1 MTFTHESYTV
11 AWICALPLELA
22 AAKVFLDEV
31 HPRLPQPKSDHNV
44 YTLGSVSG
52 HNVVVACLPAGVYGT
67 TSAAAAVAYLRS
79 TYPSIQFGLMVGIGG
94 GVPRGNPDV
103 RLGDI
108 VVSKPT
114 DTFGG
119 VIQYDYGKTVRNGH
133 FHRTGLINKPPPILL
148 KAIAQMESD
157 YMLGQVSL
165 HNVMASN
172 LHKEEVRKQF
182 PRPSK
187 DQLFQSAYDHVS
199 NRPDCLACD
208 EYQLVNRPER
218 TTEEPQVHY
227 GLIASGNQVMKD
239 ARTRDLIAQRQN
251 ILCFEMEAAG
261 LMDEIPSLV
270 IRGICDYCDSHKHNE
285 WQGYAAFVAAAYAK
299 ALLTL
304 VPLYGPGAVRKGVKE
319 DSYWM
324 VPFRKNL
331 GFVGREE
338 EISRIDGLMQ
348 QIHGPS
354 KIAIC
359 GLGGVGKTQIAL
371 ELAYRT
377 RERDPEFSIFWI
389 PCTSYASV
397 EQACLNIA
405 QLVGMKGLK
414 PGEAKDRVKSYL
426 SQGSSGKWLL
436 IFDNADDMDMWFGGS
451 AAAAGLVDFIP
462 QNEQGR
468 VLFTTRNRKLAVK
481 LASSFVIEILEPDA
495 QTGLK
500 ILEKALIRKDHLE
513 ERDATI
519 ALLGQL
525 MFLPLAIIQ
534 AAAYINSNDLGVS
547 DYITLL
553 QEQEPDVI
561 DLLSEDFGDDGR
573 YQEIQN
579 PVATTWLV
587 SFQKI
592 QESNQLAADYLSFMA
607 CVNPRDIP
615 QSLLPPAK
623 SKRDKLEAIGL
634 LKGFAFVS
642 EQVQDHAL
650 SLHRLVRL
658 SARNWLRKHQQFH
671 QQIRK
676 TADQLDRVFPDDNYA
691 NRKLWRE
698 YLPHALSLLNE
709 KEFEEELM
717 KYVELVRNIG
727 RCLRTEGRYK
737 EATAIFERLISM
749 QKVGKDDPDIP
760 TLIILSDL
768 ASTYRYQGQW
778 KEAEELEVEVLGIQK
793 QVLGPEHPETLRSM
807 ANLASTYRN
816 QGQWKKAEE
825 LEVEVLEICKRV
837 LGPEHPDNLRSMNN
851 LACTYREQGQ
861 QKKAEALDMQALEIR
876 KRVLGPEH
884 PDTLTSM
891 ANLAST
897 YWKQGQWKE
906 AEELQVQV
914 LEIEKQVL
922 GPEHPSTL
930 TNMANLACTYRD
942 QGQRKK
948 AEKLEVEVLEIR
960 KRVLDPEH
968 PDTLVSMNNLA
979 CTYREQGQRKKAE
992 ALDMQVL
999 EIRKRVLDPEH
1010 PDTLVSM
1017 NNLACTYREQGQRK
1031 KAEALDVQA
1040 LEIRK
1045 RVLGPEHPDTL
1056 TSMANLASTY
1066 WNQGQWKEAE
1076 ELQVQ
1081 VLEIEKQVLGP
1092 EHPST
1097 LTNMANLA
1105 CTYRDQGQLKKA
1117 EELEVEI
1124 LEVRKRVLDPEHPD
1138 TLRSMANLACTYRDQ
1153 GQWNEAEELEVE
1165 ILEICKR
1172 VLGPEHPDTLTTMA
1186 NLALT
1191 YWNQGQWEEAEELQV
1206 QVLEIEKQVLGP
1218 EHPSTLTSM
1227 ANLAC
1232 TYRDQGQLEKAEEL
1246 DMQVLEIR
1254 RQVLGPEHPDTLRSM
1269 ANLACTYRDQGQW
1282 KEAEELE
1289 VEILEICKWV
1299 LGPEHPDTLASMNNL
1314 AHTWQ
1319 AQQKVHEAL
1328 ALMEQCLELQNRV
1341 LGSSHPRSISS
1352 TRFLSDWK
1360 EEANSLTDRDPQG
1373 PGQAESLQ
1381 LPQHIQEENGPAV
1394 VITKPSDEGEKCAA
1408 LHWSRARS
1416 ATPIKQFLD
1425 SHPLLVASRS
1435 GSPELR
1441 GRDLQDVD

>member
-1 MTFTHESYTV
+1 MLFWRLTVKMTFTHESYTV

-52 HNVVVACLPAGVYGT
+52 HKVVVACLPAGVYGT

-405 QLVGMKGLK
+405 QLVGMQGLK

-676 TADQLDRVFPDDNYA
+676 TADQLDRVFPDDNHA

-727 RCLRTEGRYK
+727 RCLGTEGRFK

-778 KEAEELEVEVLGIQK
+778 KEAEELEVEVSGIQK
-793 QVLGPEHPETLRSM
+793 QVLGPEHPDTLCSM

-825 LEVEVLEICKRV
+825 LEVEVLEIRKRV
-837 LGPEHPDNLRSMNN
+837 LGPEHPETLVSMNN
-851 LACTYREQGQ
+851 LACTYRVQGQ

-897 YWKQGQWKE
+897 YWNQGQWKEAEDLQVQALEIQKQVLGPEHPSTLTNISNLACTYRDQGHLEKAEELDMQVLEIRKQVLGPEHPETLCSMANLASTYWNQRRWKEAEQLEVENLEARKRVLGPEHPGTLTTMANLALTSWNQGQWKE

-914 LEIEKQVL
+914 LEIERQVLGPEHPDTLTTMANLAYTYRDQGQLEKAEELGTQVLEIRKQVL
-922 GPEHPSTL
+922 GPEHPETL
-930 TNMANLACTYRD
+930 CSMANLASTYWN
-942 QGQRKK
+942 QRRWK
-948 AEKLEVEVLEIR
+948 
-960 KRVLDPEH
+960 
-968 PDTLVSMNNLA
+968 
-979 CTYREQGQRKKAE
+979 E
-992 ALDMQVL
+992 AK
-999 EIRKRVLDPEH
+999 E
-1010 PDTLVSM
+1010 
-1017 NNLACTYREQGQRK
+1017 
-1031 KAEALDVQA
+1031 LDVQA

-1056 TSMANLASTY
+1056 RSMASLTSTY
-1066 WNQGQWKEAE
+1066 RNQGQWKEAE
-1076 ELQVQ
+1076 ELVVE
-1081 VLEIEKQVLGP
+1081 VLEICKQVLG
-1092 EHPST
+1092 
-1097 LTNMANLA
+1097 L
-1105 CTYRDQGQLKKA
+1105 
-1117 EELEVEI
+1117 
-1124 LEVRKRVLDPEHPD
+1124 
-1138 TLRSMANLACTYRDQ
+1138 
-1153 GQWNEAEELEVE
+1153 
-1165 ILEICKR
+1165 
-1172 VLGPEHPDTLTTMA
+1172 
-1186 NLALT
+1186 
-1191 YWNQGQWEEAEELQV
+1191 
-1206 QVLEIEKQVLGP
+1206 
-1218 EHPSTLTSM
+1218 
-1227 ANLAC
+1227 
-1232 TYRDQGQLEKAEEL
+1232 
-1246 DMQVLEIR
+1246 
-1254 RQVLGPEHPDTLRSM
+1254 
-1269 ANLACTYRDQGQW
+1269 
-1282 KEAEELE
+1282 
-1289 VEILEICKWV
+1289 
-1299 LGPEHPDTLASMNNL
+1299 EHPDTLASMNIL
-1314 AHTWQ
+1314 AHIWQ

-1352 TRFLSDWK
+1352 SRFLSDWK

-1381 LPQHIQEENGPAV
+1381 LPQHIQEENAPAV